1 MTNQDYELYNYKLSV
16 FNVRNMIDSIPD
28 VINFVYIMLLFA
40 NLLYSCLVNNNNV
53 RFKGIYYISST
64 LFGIY
69 GVVVFVLLIINT
81 AKIIIDMVNGT
92 GREEFIISLVWLR
105 ALIIFVI
112 VGHALPILWTFSFRK
127 YVEMITSLL
136 SYLYYSPTYIN
147 LIQIFAFAR
156 IDDLSWGTKGL
167 DMAETDSIEREWE
180 KRKYIFVLQFVSSNV
195 SLSYVLVKL
204 S

>member
-1 MTNQDYELYNYKLSV
+1 MTNQDYELYNYKVSV
-16 FNVRNMIDSIPD
+16 FNVRNVIDSIPD
-28 VINFVYIMLLFA
+28 VVNFVYIILLFA
-40 NLLYSCLVNNNNV
+40 NLLYSALVNNNNS
-53 RFKGIYYISST
+53 RFKSIYYISST

-69 GVVVFVLLIINT
+69 GIIVFFLLILNT
-81 AKIIIDMVNGT
+81 VKIIVDMVNGT
-92 GREEFIISLVWLR
+92 GREEFIIPLVWLR

-127 YVEMITSLL
+127 YVEMLTSLL

-167 DMAETDSIEREWE
+167 DMA
-180 KRKYIFVLQFVSSNV
+180 
-195 SLSYVLVKL
+195 
-204 S
+204 